1 MTLGELK
8 AELKMLEVA
17 CLGSLRDSSKPP
29 GKNVT
34 VLFTKASNVVFPF
47 KPDEPIIPLITAT
60 GKDDEKIHPEKIKAL
75 KRRLF
80 PGWDEA

>member
-8 AELKMLEVA
+8 EELKKLNIA

-29 GKNVT
+29 GKDVT
-34 VLFTKASNVVFPF
+34 VLFTKDNNVVWPF
-47 KPDEPIIPLITAT
+47 RPKEPIIPLVTAT

-75 KRRLF
+75 KRRLIS
-80 PGWDEA
+80 GWDKE